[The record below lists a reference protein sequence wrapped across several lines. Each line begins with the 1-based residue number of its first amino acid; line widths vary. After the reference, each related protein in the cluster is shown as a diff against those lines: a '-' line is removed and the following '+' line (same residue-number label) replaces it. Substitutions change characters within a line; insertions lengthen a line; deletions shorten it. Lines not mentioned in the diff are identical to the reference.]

1 MLTNEPSQERILN
14 VTRDLLAEF
23 GHEEYRAGHPCN
35 PKLQYGKLEFRCHK
49 TDQRFSIII
58 GLDVGPSEWEDPSR
72 DFTERLQQALK
83 RSGSSYR
90 WSYSSLGAN
99 WRGTDLQS

>member
-14 VTRDLLAEF
+14 VTRALLAEF
-23 GHEEYRAGHPCN
+23 GHEEYLAGQACN
-35 PKLQYGKLEFRCHK
+35 PKLQYGKLEFRCQK

-58 GLDVGPSEWEDPSR
+58 GLDVGPSEWDDPSR
-72 DFTERLQQALK
+72 DFTERLQEALR

-90 WSYSSLGAN
+90 RSYSSLGGN
-99 WRGTDLQS
+99 WTGTDLQS